1 MQQPRSL
8 PAGALCGCRVR
19 FPFLILSLAAAAK
32 TDGRVSGFCVFLDWS
47 HCQCHVLAPKQEAV
61 QSQMQ
66 TNTASDQNVAFARSL
81 HVISAIHAQLH
92 TADCICCVL
101 KSHFMPHL
109 PFMQIAFNWIYLAST
124 PYLFLLRVSRICIGR
139 SRRRDG
145 REKRFVVE
153 RFLVVGLYLHRGIKS
168 LLFSFLCTFVEFSSI

>member
-47 HCQCHVLAPKQEAV
+47 HCQCHVLAPKQEVV

-66 TNTASDQNVAFARSL
+66 TNTASDQNVAFARSSARNISDSCTAAHSGL
-81 HVISAIHAQLH
+81 H
-92 TADCICCVL
+92 
-101 KSHFMPHL
+101 
-109 PFMQIAFNWIYLAST
+109 
-124 PYLFLLRVSRICIGR
+124 LLRA
-139 SRRRDG
+139 
-145 REKRFVVE
+145 
-153 RFLVVGLYLHRGIKS
+153 
-168 LLFSFLCTFVEFSSI
+168 